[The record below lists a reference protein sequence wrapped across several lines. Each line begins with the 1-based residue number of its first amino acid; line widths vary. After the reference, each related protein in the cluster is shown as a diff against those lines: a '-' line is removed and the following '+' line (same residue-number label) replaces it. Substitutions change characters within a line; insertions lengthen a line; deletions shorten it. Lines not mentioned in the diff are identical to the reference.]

1 MCGFV
6 QDSNDNFDWSKRQ
19 GSTPST
25 GTGPSADHTSGNGM
39 KRLSGLHLLPLLLLK
54 IESDV
59 KYCYDGILYPKER
72 IQCVEVI

>member
-1 MCGFV
+1 MFLAVGCNFDTSMCGFV
-6 QDSNDNFDWSKRQ
+6 QDSNDNFDWTQRQ

-25 GTGPSADHTSGNGM
+25 GTGPSADHTTGNGM

-59 KYCYDGILYPKER
+59 KHCYDGI
-72 IQCVEVI
+72 